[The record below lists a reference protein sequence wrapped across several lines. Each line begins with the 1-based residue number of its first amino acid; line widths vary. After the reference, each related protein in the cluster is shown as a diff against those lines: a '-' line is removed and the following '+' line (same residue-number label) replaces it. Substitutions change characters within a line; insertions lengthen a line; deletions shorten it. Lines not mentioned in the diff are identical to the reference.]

1 MNNLKIRTKLILA
14 IIISMMVLTLLF
26 TLNMIE
32 NYNSHLKEQLQE
44 LQKESY
50 KTKKEELV
58 NYSDMANKVIDAYYQ
73 RTKKDRIQK
82 ELKTYIDEQSEYLF
96 TIINGLY
103 KKYNGKLSDKKLK
116 ELIYSTIQTTRY
128 GTSGYFWINNFNYKM
143 IMHPIKKQYS
153 GKYFKSDKK
162 VPFVALGVDELKKT
176 EQDKGYIQYSFY
188 SPSSK
193 RYEEKA
199 SIVRVFKP
207 YNWIIGTG
215 AYIDDLT
222 FEMQKEALNA
232 IKNMRYGKNGYFW
245 INDMQNKMLMHPIKP
260 KYNNKY
266 FIDTPKVPF
275 VKLGTDKLLKVQKN
289 KAFIEYSFYTPAT
302 HEYSHKLSIVQKF
315 IPWDWVI
322 GTGVYTNYLDAK
334 IASAKKR
341 AKEELDERV
350 QKILI
355 ISALLLIIMI
365 IVMIKLMETI
375 ILNPIKKFQEGL
387 NRFFNYLD
395 DESVVVKKL
404 NNTNNDEIGLMSQN
418 TNIAIES
425 AIKTHKELIDLRIQL
440 EEKVTKTKKEFEI
453 VNQNRN
459 ESLEYGAVIQASLLP
474 DKTRLDNV
482 FSKHFIFDAQEDMI
496 SSQFYIFEK
505 IREDEYLYMVMDC
518 KQDGINGVFTTMLIN
533 AIIKQ
538 AITHFK
544 YEESKEIST
553 SWILEHLN
561 LNIENSK
568 SGLDGAIIY
577 YNRKTQTIKYSSAN
591 LPLHYYQDNVFHIIK
606 PDAQSIG
613 IDNSAQYTEHIL
625 DIKESIEFYIST
637 QHYIKDFIDIYDF
650 VSPFQS
656 ETNQFKKHL
665 DKVTGDIIVSGFLI
679 DNKPQILIE
688 YEGEFTQEIANKYME
703 VIEDKIENMGV
714 MSNLSTNFIE
724 QYQNILNY
732 GKSKNIENQKITPF
746 GSIKLQ
752 KNPDN
757 TYSIESLNIVS
768 LADKQKIEPKLFEIQ
783 SLDKDGIK
791 KRYREL
797 RKSGIN
803 THAKGGG
810 IGMYEIAKRSSK
822 IEYKMTQINEDRFEF
837 KLLSF
842 VSLSR
847 K

>member
-128 GTSGYFWINNFNYKM
+128 GTSGYFWINDFNYKM

-162 VPFVALGVDELKKT
+162 VPFVALGVDELKKIG
-176 EQDKGYIQYSFY
+176 QDKGYIQYSFY

-315 IPWDWVI
+315 VPWDWVI

-334 IASAKKR
+334 IASAKKKS
-341 AKEELDERV
+341 KEELDGRV

-375 ILNPIKKFQEGL
+375 ILNPIKKFQDGL

-482 FSKHFIFDAQEDMI
+482 FSNHFIFDAQEDMI

-613 IDNSAQYTEHIL
+613 IDNSARYTEHIL

-679 DNKPQILIE
+679 DNKPKILIE

-732 GKSKNIENQKITPF
+732 GKSKDIKDVEISPF
-746 GSIKLQ
+746 GSITLQ

-757 TYSIESLNIVS
+757 TYSVESINIVT
-768 LADKQKIEPKLFEIQ
+768 LADKQKIEPILFEIQ
-783 SLDKDGIK
+783 SLDKNEIK

-797 RKSGIN
+797 RKSGAN

-810 IGMYEIAKRSSK
+810 IGMYEIAKRCSK

>member
-1 MNNLKIRTKLILA
+1 MNNLKIRTKLIVT
-14 IIISMMVLTLLF
+14 IIISMMVLTLFF
-26 TLNMIE
+26 TLNMMDS
-32 NYNSHLKEQLQE
+32 YNTHLKEQLKE
-44 LQKESY
+44 LKQESY
-50 KTKKEELV
+50 KTKQEELI
-58 NYSDMANKVIDAYYQ
+58 NYSDMANKVIEAYYQ
-73 RTKKDRIQK
+73 RTKKNKIQK
-82 ELKTYIDEQSEYLF
+82 ELKNYIDEQSEYLF

-128 GTSGYFWINNFNYKM
+128 GTSGYFWINDFNYKM

-162 VPFVALGVDELKKT
+162 VPFVSLGVDELKKIKK
-176 EQDKGYIQYSFY
+176 DKGYIQYSFY

-193 RYEEKA
+193 KYEEKA

-245 INDMQNKMLMHPIKP
+245 INDMRNKMLMHPIKP
-260 KYNNKY
+260 EYNNKY
-266 FIDTPKVPF
+266 FIDTPKVAF
-275 VKLGTDKLLKVQKN
+275 VKLGTDKLIEIKKN
-289 KAFIEYSFYTPAT
+289 RAFIEYSFYTPAT
-302 HEYSHKLSIVQKF
+302 KKYSHKLSIVQKF
-315 IPWDWVI
+315 VPWNWVI
-322 GTGVYTNYLDAK
+322 GTGVYTNYLEDK
-334 IASAKKR
+334 IALAKKR
-341 AKEELDERV
+341 AKKELESRL

-355 ISALLLIIMI
+355 ISTLILILMI
-365 IVMIKLMETI
+365 IVMIKLMEMI
-375 ILNPIKKFQEGL
+375 ILNPIKNFQDGL

-395 DESVVVKKL
+395 DENVIVKKL
-404 NNTNNDEIGLMSQN
+404 KYSNNDEIGLMSQN

-425 AIKTHKELIDLRIQL
+425 AIKTHKKLIDLQTQL
-440 EEKVTKTKKEFEI
+440 EKKVNETQKEFDI

-474 DKTRLDNV
+474 DKTHLDNI
-482 FSKHFIFDAQEDMI
+482 FSNHFIFDAQEDMI

-505 IREDEYLYMVMDC
+505 IRTDEYLYIIMDC
-518 KQDGINGVFTTMLIN
+518 KQDGINSVFTTMLIN

-538 AITHFK
+538 AITQFK
-544 YEESKEIST
+544 YEESKEVST

-561 LNIENSK
+561 SNIENSK
-568 SGLDGAIIY
+568 DGLDGAIVY
-577 YNRKTQTIKYSSAN
+577 YNRKEQSIKYSSAN
-591 LPLHYYQDNVFHIIK
+591 LPLHYYQDNVFHIVK
-606 PDAQSIG
+606 PDIKSIG
-613 IDNSAQYTEHIL
+613 IDKSTQYTEHTL

-637 QHYIKDFIDIYDF
+637 QHYIKDFINIYDF

-665 DKVTGDIIVSGFLI
+665 DKVTGDIIVSGFFI
-679 DNKPQILIE
+679 DNKPKILIE
-688 YEGEFTQEIANKYME
+688 YKGEFTQEIANKYME
-703 VIEDKIENMGV
+703 VIEDKIDNMGV
-714 MSNLSTNFIE
+714 MSNISTNFVE

-757 TYSIESLNIVS
+757 TYSIESLNIIS

-803 THAKGGG
+803 THTKGGG

-822 IEYKMTQINEDRFEF
+822 IEHQFTQINEDRFEF
-837 KLLSF
+837 RLSSF